1 MPPGRVEPW
10 VTRLVDD
17 FGGAVLVEN
26 HDSIVTVLA
35 CSQKAL
41 DAKGEA
47 VKAFVRS
54 HYLLRD
60 RLVADPVL
68 LERLS
73 REALGA
79 ESRSAAPKSELI
91 APALRRIRWDLPED
105 PALRLHRLTESFAKA
120 QSDSR
125 ACGLLTGEAPV
136 APLLQALVADL
147 PAARK

>member
-1 MPPGRVEPW
+1 M
-10 VTRLVDD
+10 
-17 FGGAVLVEN
+17 
-26 HDSIVTVLA
+26 
-35 CSQKAL
+35 
-41 DAKGEA
+41 
-47 VKAFVRS
+47 KAFVRS

-60 RLVADPVL
+60 RLVADPIL

-79 ESRSAAPKSELI
+79 ESRSAAPKAELI
-91 APALRRIRWDLPED
+91 APALRRIRWDQPED
-105 PALRLHRLTESFAKA
+105 PALRLSRLTESFAKA

-125 ACGLLTGEAPV
+125 ACGLLTGETPV